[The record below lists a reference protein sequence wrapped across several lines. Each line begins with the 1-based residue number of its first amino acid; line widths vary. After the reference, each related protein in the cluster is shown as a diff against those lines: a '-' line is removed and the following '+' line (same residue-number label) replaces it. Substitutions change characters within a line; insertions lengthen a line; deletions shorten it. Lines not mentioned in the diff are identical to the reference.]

1 MPELYLTP
9 ASISYLNQFLLS
21 LLITGYF
28 GYRFR
33 DRDIFQRQN
42 LGLTVFFLSVTV
54 LSGLLFLENSLLPA
68 QRLYIVY
75 LQSAV
80 LAVVMLSLLQFAY
93 SFPLL
98 SPNQAIERRVA
109 LFLFLAYALFETG
122 YAVWRFSL
130 LLSAGLVEFRI
141 DWMDVGPVLGFLW
154 VIFVFVRGAIQNWQV
169 QASRY
174 FALIFIIPFFLVLF
188 NLLRTF
194 GYIPATFY
202 QISVSIGILL
212 TIFLFALNYLTSLPA
227 RTSLLVKFSGVIVAT
242 MFIVLGSIAWLL
254 VPAHA
259 RQYRPEI
266 QQQTT
271 FRFSPSMDGGYQVA
285 ELPFQYEIDLGEK
298 LPLTDSPK
306 LQPFVFVRDFNF
318 EFFGIKHEAIMIS
331 GDGFIAFGEYS
342 PRVLRD
348 FEYHFSPMPVLMAVL
363 LDFHPDIS
371 EGGVYL
377 RRELD
382 RLVLT
387 YDRVPA
393 YYYPEQLY
401 TFQII
406 LRADNTF
413 DITYHTLPDLRYLS
427 NDRPDSRLW
436 AIGIKPGR
444 ADVEQSSLLA
454 TPFSIGPQG
463 WMDDQYRAFRVYLHD
478 FISPLAQAILLSSL
492 LIVIGLPVLLKITL
506 AQPIESLLAGARA
519 WNKGKLGVQIPVKY
533 NDEIGYLSESFNKL
547 GTQLTSVLANLE
559 MMVDERTRELS
570 EANQQMRKLFIAVQQ
585 SPSAIVI
592 TDLEARIEYVNPA
605 FEQSTGYELVEVL
618 GKNPRILKS
627 DRTPDAIYKEMWS
640 VLKSGQTW
648 RGELCNRRKDGQ
660 EFWEYTV
667 IAPIRNDMDEITHYV
682 AVKEDVTDRVLAE
695 QALKESE
702 RQYRDLFNLESDA
715 IFIIRNTDGRIL
727 EANEAASSMY
737 GYSLEELQQISNIDL
752 SAEPEETKRATKAN
766 MSIDKIVT
774 IPLRMHRRKSGE
786 IFPVDITARF
796 ITWKGQSVHIAAIRD
811 VSERYQKDLDLKRMV
826 ITDSLTNVFNR
837 RYFFSEGRKI
847 FQRARLQSGTLA
859 VLMMDID
866 HFKFI
871 NDTYGH
877 SVGDEVLF
885 QFAARVKNILR
896 PNDLL
901 ARYGGEEFIAMFTDT
916 RREETCQIAGR
927 ILSAIS
933 GSTFD
938 IDNHKI
944 TITLSIGIALLDDVI
959 DDLEIQVDQA
969 DKALYQAK
977 QAGRNCW
984 RIAAQG

>member
-1 MPELYLTP
+1 MTSQLYLTP

-21 LLITGYF
+21 LLIAGYF

-33 DRDIFQRQN
+33 NKDIFQGQN
-42 LGLTVFFLSVTV
+42 LALTVFFLSVTT
-54 LSGLLFLENSLLPA
+54 LSGLLFLESSLLPS
-68 QRLYIVY
+68 QRLYAVY
-75 LQSAV
+75 LQSTV
-80 LAVVMLSLLQFAY
+80 LAVVMLSLTQFAY
-93 SFPLL
+93 SFP
-98 SPNQAIERRVA
+98 SSGVNQVVERRVA
-109 LFLFLAYALFETG
+109 LFLLLAYALFEAG

-141 DWMDVGPVLGFLW
+141 DWMDIGPVLGFLW
-154 VIFVFVRGAIQNWQV
+154 VIFVFVRGAIWNWQV

-174 FALIFIIPFFLVLF
+174 FALIFIIPFFLVLL

-194 GYIPATFY
+194 DFIPVTFY
-202 QISVSIGILL
+202 QISVSIGVLL
-212 TIFLFALNYLTSLPA
+212 TIFLFALNYLTSLPE
-227 RTSLLVKFSGVIVAT
+227 RTSLMAKFSGVIIAS
-242 MFIVLGSIAWLL
+242 MFILLGSIAWLL
-254 VPAHA
+254 VPVHA
-259 RQYRPEI
+259 RQYRAEI
-266 QQQTT
+266 RQQTT
-271 FRFSPSMDGGYQVA
+271 FRFSPTVDGGYRAV
-285 ELPFQYEIDLGEK
+285 EIPFQYESGLGEK
-298 LPLTDSPK
+298 LPLTDSLN
-306 LQPFVFVRDFNF
+306 LQPFVVIRDFDF
-318 EFFGIKHEAIMIS
+318 EFFGIKHEAITIS
-331 GDGFIAFGEYS
+331 GDGFIAFGEHS
-342 PRVLRD
+342 ARELRD
-348 FEYHFSPMPVLMAVL
+348 FEYHFSPMPVIMAAL

-371 EGGVYL
+371 NGGIYL
-377 RRELD
+377 QRETD

-401 TFQII
+401 TFQVV
-406 LRADNTF
+406 LRTDNTF
-413 DITYHTLPDLRYLS
+413 DIAYHTLPDLQYFS

-436 AIGIKPGR
+436 AIGLKPGR
-444 ADVEQSSLLA
+444 TNPEQSSLLA
-454 TPFSIGPQG
+454 TPFLIGPQG
-463 WMDDQYRAFRVYLHD
+463 WVDSQYRTFRSYLHD
-478 FISPLAQAILLSSL
+478 FINPLAQAILLSSL
-492 LIVIGLPVLLKITL
+492 LIVVGLPVLLRITL
-506 AQPIESLLAGARA
+506 TQPIESLLAGARA
-519 WNKGKLGVQIPVKY
+519 WNKGKLDVQVPVKY
-533 NDEIGYLSESFNKL
+533 NDEIGYLSESFNNL
-547 GTQLTSVLANLE
+547 GTQLASVLANLE

-570 EANQQMRKLFIAVQQ
+570 EANQQMRKLFITVQQ

-592 TDLEARIEYVNPA
+592 TDLKACIEYVNPA
-605 FEQSTGYELVEVL
+605 FEQSTGYELGEVL

-667 IAPIRNDMDEITHYV
+667 IAPIRNDVDEITHYV

-737 GYSLEELQQISNIDL
+737 GYSLEELTQIRNIDL

-786 IFPVDITARF
+786 TFPVEITARF
-796 ITWKGQSVHIAAIRD
+796 IAWKGQSVHIAAIRD

-826 ITDSLTNVFNR
+826 ITDPLTNVFNR

-866 HFKFI
+866 HFKSI

-885 QFAARVKNILR
+885 QFAARVKTILR

-901 ARYGGEEFIAMFTDT
+901 ARYGGEEFIAMFTDA

-944 TITLSIGIALLDDVI
+944 TITLSVGIALLDDTVG
-959 DDLEIQVDQA
+959 DLEILVDQA

-984 RIAAQG
+984 RIAP